1 VGSILADELRRS
13 EVGNLTHSALIVGTM
28 AVLTAVLGA
37 LLGGTGGVVLV
48 LALGMAF
55 LFVGPR
61 SSGSFLLRMQGAVP
75 LPPRVAPELTDL
87 LDILARRAGLPR
99 RPRLYR
105 IPAPAVTAFA
115 VGTRENAAIGVTDG
129 LLRTLN
135 LRELAGVLAHEVSHI
150 RRNDLRV
157 LGLGAFMGQVTHLMS
172 LVGQLLVILNLPLLL
187 MGEVTISWLAIL
199 LLILAPT
206 LSGLLQLALSR
217 TREYDADLGAVRL
230 TGDPQGL
237 ASALSKL
244 ERFNRRLLGRVL
256 LPGRRLPE
264 PFLLRTHP
272 RTEERIQR
280 LLRLEGR
287 QSPRPYGHSIG
298 PRWYLQTSS

>member
-1 VGSILADELRRS
+1 MGSILADELRRS

-61 SSGSFLLRMQGAVP
+61 SSGSFLLR
-75 LPPRVAPELTDL
+75 
-87 LDILARRAGLPR
+87 
-99 RPRLYR
+99 
-105 IPAPAVTAFA
+105 
-115 VGTRENAAIGVTDG
+115 
-129 LLRTLN
+129 
-135 LRELAGVLAHEVSHI
+135 
-150 RRNDLRV
+150 
-157 LGLGAFMGQVTHLMS
+157 
-172 LVGQLLVILNLPLLL
+172 
-187 MGEVTISWLAIL
+187 
-199 LLILAPT
+199 
-206 LSGLLQLALSR
+206 
-217 TREYDADLGAVRL
+217 
-230 TGDPQGL
+230 
-237 ASALSKL
+237 
-244 ERFNRRLLGRVL
+244 
-256 LPGRRLPE
+256 
-264 PFLLRTHP
+264 THP